1 MLEFLYTVA
10 GVTGIILVVKSEL
23 DWATGKNRKPYI

>member
-1 MLEFLYTVA
+1 MIEPLCVVA
-10 GVTGIILVVKSEL
+10 GITGIFLVVKSEL